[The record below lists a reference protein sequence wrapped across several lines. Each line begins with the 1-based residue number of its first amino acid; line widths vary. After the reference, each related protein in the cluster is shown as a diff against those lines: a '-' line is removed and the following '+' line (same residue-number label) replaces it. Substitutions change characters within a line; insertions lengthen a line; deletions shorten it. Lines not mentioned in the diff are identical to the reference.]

1 LFEPN
6 GEVVGVTADAVDAD
20 FFALEVF
27 PPFDLRLGQEAMG
40 QDILDAADKD
50 KIRGALNVGAD
61 DSLTA
66 SQSDLGISPP
76 ASPQSPWGRRQCA
89 RDQIQVV
96 LLEQSGLFSNPGH
109 GLGHGLRR
117 MDGREFIRRRDRGR
131 TKADRQSDGEKQLGS
146 DMNFPE
152 ADQNS

>member
-1 LFEPN
+1 MYVAGVDSSLPQNLN

-27 PPFDLRLGQEAMG
+27 HPFDLRLGQEAMG

-66 SQSDLGISPP
+66 SQGDLGIAPQHRRSHRGEEAMCTRSKSKLYFLNSP
-76 ASPQSPWGRRQCA
+76 ASLA
-89 RDQIQVV
+89 IQ
-96 LLEQSGLFSNPGH
+96 G
-109 GLGHGLRR
+109 
-117 MDGREFIRRRDRGR
+117 MDW
-131 TKADRQSDGEKQLGS
+131 
-146 DMNFPE
+146 DM
-152 ADQNS
+152 D

>member
-1 LFEPN
+1 LYVTGVDSSLPQNLN

-27 PPFDLRLGQEAMG
+27 HPFDLRLGQEAMG

-66 SQSDLGISPP
+66 SQSNLGI
-76 ASPQSPWGRRQCA
+76 APQHRRSHRGGGR
-89 RDQIQVV
+89 DVHEIKIQVV
-96 LLEQSGLFSNPGH
+96 LLEQSGLFGNPGH
-109 GLGHGLRR
+109 GLGHGLRG
-117 MDGREFIRRRDRGR
+117 MDGGQFIRRRNRGR
-131 TKADRQSDGEKQLGS
+131 TKADRQSDGE
-146 DMNFPE
+146 
-152 ADQNS
+152 